1 MTHTCTYKY
10 QPSGKDELVIEF
22 DYQPAEPQ
30 TWDDP
35 GCDAEVDVAAVYAGG
50 IDILEWCSDVS
61 IEFFAEKALESV
73 ASIKEAA
80 EYDRGQDRYEDRM
93 AA

>member
-10 QPSGKDELVIEF
+10 TSPGKDELLIEF
-22 DYQPAEPQ
+22 DYQPAEPT

-35 GCDAEVDVAAVYAGG
+35 GCAAEVDVVAVYANGM
-50 IDILEWCSDVS
+50 DILEWCSDVS
-61 IEFFAEKALESV
+61 IEFFAEKAAESV
-73 ASIKEAA
+73 AAIKDADD
-80 EYDRGQDRYEDRM
+80 YDRGQDRYEDRM